1 MKIAEFQKVKT
12 MTYMEY
18 CDYLQGKY
26 GVGRA
31 DYMTRA
37 FNKNHKV
44 SRTSDGLIAHHKAED
59 KMILL
64 STKSVAEKCPYEW
77 QLKENIVYC
86 DYLEHLLLHVL
97 ICKHPSPVKHP
108 LADVG
113 VGGVINFIVPE
124 LNDLYSGWVSKQE
137 WRNNCHRIVIKDK
150 EVYLEI
156 LRMFIAY
163 LQDERGFEDK
173 ELLHTSFNEQYG
185 GWARK
190 QNMKLYKEI
199 DNLWKNKK
207 ASIYCQCKIRSAV
220 TSDVESDDFGY
231 WDICCDCGKRIEFGY
246 HEYNHY
252 DGEDHDDV
260 SMGIW

>member
-1 MKIAEFQKVKT
+1 MKIAELQEVKN

-37 FNKNHKV
+37 FNKNRKI
-44 SRTSDGLIAHHKAED
+44 SRTSDGLIAHHKTED

-64 STKSVAEKCPYEW
+64 STKNVAEKCPYEW

-113 VGGVINFIVPE
+113 IGGVINFIVPE
-124 LNDLYSGWVSKQE
+124 LNDLYSGWFQS
-137 WRNNCHRIVIKDK
+137 RNGGRIATESLLRIRRYIWKSFGCSLHIYKMK
-150 EVYLEI
+150 EV
-156 LRMFIAY
+156 
-163 LQDERGFEDK
+163 
-173 ELLHTSFNEQYG
+173 
-185 GWARK
+185 
-190 QNMKLYKEI
+190 
-199 DNLWKNKK
+199 
-207 ASIYCQCKIRSAV
+207 
-220 TSDVESDDFGY
+220 
-231 WDICCDCGKRIEFGY
+231 
-246 HEYNHY
+246 
-252 DGEDHDDV
+252 
-260 SMGIW
+260 